1 MGERGKIRVYKRLG
15 ETKPPSPTNARPV
28 RTLHEILALHERLI
42 VIQALQMNHFSRA
55 RAAESLGV
63 SRNYLWR
70 RMRMLCIDFSAL
82 PRTTP
87 GRHRKRT
94 A

>member
-1 MGERGKIRVYKRLG
+1 MGERGKIRVYKWPG
-15 ETKPPSPTNARPV
+15 EAKPASTAPPRQG
-28 RTLHEILALHERLI
+28 RTLHELLALHERVIL
-42 VIQALQMNHFSRA
+42 IQALQMNHFSRT

-70 RMRMLCIDFSAL
+70 RMRMLRIDFSVL

-87 GRHRKRT
+87 GRPRKRT
-94 A
+94 V